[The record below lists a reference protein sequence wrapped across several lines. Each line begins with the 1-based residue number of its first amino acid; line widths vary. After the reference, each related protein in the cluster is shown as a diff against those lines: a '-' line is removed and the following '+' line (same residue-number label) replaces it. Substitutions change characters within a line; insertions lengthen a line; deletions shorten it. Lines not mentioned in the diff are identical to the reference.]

1 MDMDNSKVYRK
12 KSLEKISSPEQ
23 LTDYLR
29 VTNPGIWLILAAAI
43 MLLAGLIIWSSVG
56 RLETLTA
63 ASVSVT
69 DGTALISVRGD
80 SEDRISSGM
89 SLRVGAQEFEISKVE
104 KDASG
109 KTVAY
114 APVTLAN
121 GNYDANI
128 VVESISP
135 ISFLIK

>member
-1 MDMDNSKVYRK
+1 MDNSKVYRK

-29 VTNPGIWLILAAAI
+29 VTNPGIWLILAAAV
-43 MLLAGLIIWSSVG
+43 MLLAGLIVWSSVG

-69 DGTALISVRGD
+69 DGTAIITVGDD
-80 SEDRISSGM
+80 SEGRIASGM

-104 KDASG
+104 KDTSG

-121 GNYDANI
+121 GNYDASI